1 VNLCH
6 WADKEG
12 MIYTMENN
20 EVSAEIINL
29 LKIQRHDFVNHLQVI
44 HALLQLGRTEKALIY
59 IEELAKD
66 SRLISDTLKVH
77 EEQCAKAQQV

>member
-1 VNLCH
+1 
-6 WADKEG
+6 
-12 MIYTMENN
+12 MENH
-20 EVSAEIINL
+20 EVSGEIVKL

-77 EEQCAKAQQV
+77 EEQCANAQKA